1 MTKSITEGLCPEF
14 NFSRD
19 SGVALWDAVYSIT
32 IWAIKFLG
40 HVIKVN
46 NGDFLDVSYTIYW
59 VLNCYLVKCY
69 VFVGFLFPKL
79 NFFSFFLTIASAQQ
93 SQSSWIFCFLWLRWN
108 IMSSWFISH
117 GKHGEENNTWLHHR
131 KECGFANGLL
141 KKLNAKC
148 FDSFHFS
155 VLNIKAN
162 RINLLKIKILS

>member
-1 MTKSITEGLCPEF
+1 MTNSVIAGLRPEF

-19 SGVALWDAVYSIT
+19 SGVALWDAAYSTT

-46 NGDFLDVSYTIYW
+46 NGDFLDVSHISYW
-59 VLNCYLVKCY
+59 VLKCYLVKCY
-69 VFVGFLFPKL
+69 VFVGFLFPKFNIFFFFNHCFCTTKSEQL
-79 NFFSFFLTIASAQQ
+79 NSLFSVTSVEHNVFLIHLPWGS
-93 SQSSWIFCFLWLRWN
+93 
-108 IMSSWFISH
+108 M
-117 GKHGEENNTWLHHR
+117 GR
-131 KECGFANGLL
+131 KIILAYITGRICGFANGLL